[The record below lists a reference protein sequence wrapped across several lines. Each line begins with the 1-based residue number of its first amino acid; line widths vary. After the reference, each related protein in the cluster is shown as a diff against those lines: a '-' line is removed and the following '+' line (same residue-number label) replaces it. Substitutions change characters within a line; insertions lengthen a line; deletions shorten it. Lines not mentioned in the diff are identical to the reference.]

1 MLSRTVLGATKNL
14 TSGDTITVTYKL
26 KFASA

>member
-1 MLSRTVLGATKNL
+1 LGATKNL